1 MKVGENNTP
10 NNKLCVIV
18 VVSTNSVSQLISAV
32 PFEGADHRTDPAWS
46 DYHHKS
52 EPRRFALRRKDDY
65 LS

>member
-1 MKVGENNTP
+1 MKVGENNITP

-46 DYHHKS
+46 DYHHKV
-52 EPRRFALRRKDDY
+52 
-65 LS
+65 